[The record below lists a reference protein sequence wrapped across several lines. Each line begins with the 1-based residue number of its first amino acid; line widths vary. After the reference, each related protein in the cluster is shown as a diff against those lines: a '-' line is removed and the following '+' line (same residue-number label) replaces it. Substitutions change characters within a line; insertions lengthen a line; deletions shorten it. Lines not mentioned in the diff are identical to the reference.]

1 MALKIPAD
9 VSAVRRKFAE
19 AAAKRKI
26 NGGIVPDKPKDEAAK
41 RSAGHDAAE
50 ARKKAR
56 IAEQSAAEKDLELEK
71 LRTDIAAAQTKITEL
86 EPSAK
91 RWNDFDHKRK
101 ERLIAKFPKEEQAKV
116 RKFDSEALEALA
128 EARGFAGDGGTQSGG
143 GATATKG
150 SKFTNMDE
158 LSALAKTD
166 PVAYNKGVDE
176 IAKGTIKMDKDGK
189 VI

>member
-9 VSAVRRKFAE
+9 VTGVRRRLAE
-19 AAAKRKI
+19 AAAKRKL
-26 NGGIVPDKPKDEAAK
+26 NIVPDKPKDDSAK

-56 IAEQSAAEKDLELEK
+56 LAEQSAAEKDLELEK
-71 LRTDIAAAQTKITEL
+71 LRADITTAQAKITDL
-86 EPSAK
+86 EPAAK

-128 EARGFAGDGGTQSGG
+128 EARGFVGDGGVPAAG
-143 GATATKG
+143 GAPKG

-166 PVAYNKGVDE
+166 PIAYNKGVDE